1 MKIIIEDGLSTIVKT
16 GVGQYS
22 AGIEKLIKE
31 LGYEVITINKDYL
44 IKIKNTQIRR
54 FLYTIWMNT
63 VFQLK
68 LLFIK
73 GGGRKTALFTNTNT
87 PFARLTN
94 TKYVSFVHDIR
105 PFKIPEQSASKFI
118 NYYEKQ
124 KVIDGIK
131 RADRIVTVS
140 DTVRKETAVLFKL
153 DENSIAVINNHV
165 SEHFKNFR
173 DDIKILERYNIS
185 DKKYLLSVSTRQKWK
200 NMPLIIKAFEKLSK
214 DYPGLKLVLAGRAG
228 NDKIE
233 NANPDVIFTGYIEDK
248 IVPVL
253 YKHAFAYVSPSSDEG
268 FGLPVIEAQYSGIP
282 LVCADIPVY
291 REVAGEGACFCPI
304 EADKF
309 YEALKKLS
317 EDKQLYSQM
326 IEKGKINVERYS
338 EENIKKQIQQFFNN
352 EKN

>member
-1 MKIIIEDGLSTIVKT
+1 MKVIIEDGLSTIVKT

-131 RADRIVTVS
+131 RADKIVCVS
-140 DTVRKETAVLFKL
+140 NTAKKEVAELFGL
-153 DENSIAVINNHV
+153 DENSISIINSFV
-165 SEHFKNFR
+165 FPHFKDFE
-173 DDIKILERYNIS
+173 DDIKVLDKYNLS

-200 NMPLIIKAFEKLSK
+200 NMPLIIEAFSRLSK

-253 YKHAFAYVSPSSDEG
+253 YKHAFAYISPSSDEG
-268 FGLPVIEAQYSGIP
+268 FGSPVIEAQYSGIP
-282 LVCADIPVY
+282 VICSDIPVY
-291 REVAGEGACFCPI
+291 REVAGGGGTTV
-304 EADKF
+304 
-309 YEALKKLS
+309 LLT
-317 EDKQLYSQM
+317 
-326 IEKGKINVERYS
+326 
-338 EENIKKQIQQFFNN
+338 
-352 EKN
+352 